1 MFFAWSIPADSA
13 AAPDSPPS
21 AARDSPIWPV
31 STGASGLT
39 GDRPGI
45 DRSSEARNGGAMI
58 GRRALK
64 WRRLRTA
71 LRTSLAC
78 ELAKSARRALVSVR
92 WRVHAFGRLGQLVSF
107 QCSR

>member
-39 GDRPGI
+39 AIARELIARQRPGT
-45 DRSSEARNGGAMI
+45 A
-58 GRRALK
+58 AL
-64 WRRLRTA
+64 
-71 LRTSLAC
+71 
-78 ELAKSARRALVSVR
+78 
-92 WRVHAFGRLGQLVSF
+92 
-107 QCSR
+107 